1 VYIRKEEM
9 QIEEQWKLE
18 RDQKIQTNDETE
30 LLDEEVP
37 VIKND
42 KKDYILDET
51 AKIIS
56 DYILMSI
63 G

>member
-1 VYIRKEEM
+1 MEKFKE
-9 QIEEQWKLE
+9 QV
-18 RDQKIQTNDETE
+18 ETE

-42 KKDYILDET
+42 KNDYILDET

-56 DYILMSI
+56 DYILMSV